1 MPKQMTAEQKLT
13 YMTETPLPRLVLSL
27 SVPTIVSMLIT
38 SFYNMA
44 DTYFVGLIGS
54 ASASGAVGVA
64 FPLMAIMQAVGFMF
78 GHGSGNHMARVLG
91 AGDAADARR
100 MASTGFFSAFFVGL
114 AIMALGL
121 LAADPLAYA
130 LGSTP
135 TIAPYAKAYLGYLM
149 PGAPFLIASQ
159 CSTTSCASR
168 AAPFTP

>member
-91 AGDAADARR
+91 AGDAADARK
-100 MASTGFFSAFFVGL
+100 MAATGFFSAFFVGL
-114 AIMALGL
+114 AIMTIGL
-121 LAADPLAYA
+121 LAAELLPRELDRVLYLDPDILVIRPVRPCMRHSWETACWRRPA
-130 LGSTP
+130 TAG
-135 TIAPYAKAYLGYLM
+135 
-149 PGAPFLIASQ
+149 
-159 CSTTSCASR
+159 
-168 AAPFTP
+168 